1 MGEVWRASSKF
12 HLLFLS
18 MNNNMT
24 VDRLISILNRI
35 KSVYGGD
42 SEVKL
47 FYGCDYENPPV
58 NDESELSQIVDVMVS
73 TGYIS
78 YMKQKHTP
86 SADSATVFLKYE

>member
-1 MGEVWRASSKF
+1 
-12 HLLFLS
+12 

-47 FYGCDYENPPV
+47 FCGHDYENPPV

-73 TGYIS
+73 TGYLS
-78 YMKQKHTP
+78 YMKQNHTP
-86 SADSATVFLKYE
+86 NENHSTVFFKYE